1 MKTDIILAGVGGQ
14 GILSIAAVI
23 GLAAVKEDLYIKQS
37 EIHGMS
43 QQGGEVYSHLRLSDK
58 PIYSDMIPMGQGDLI
73 LSVEPLESL
82 RYLPFLKEEGWLVTN
97 TAPYENIDNYPDPE
111 KLFEEIRRRPR
122 HLLVDAGTLAREA
135 GSAKAANM
143 VMLGAAEPFI
153 QVSEE
158 HLLDAIRQLF
168 ARKGEKVV
176 ETNIKAFFAG
186 KKEAERRMNDDR

>member
-1 MKTDIILAGVGGQ
+1 
-14 GILSIAAVI
+14 
-23 GLAAVKEDLYIKQS
+23 
-37 EIHGMS
+37 
-43 QQGGEVYSHLRLSDK
+43 
-58 PIYSDMIPMGQGDLI
+58 
-73 LSVEPLESL
+73 
-82 RYLPFLKEEGWLVTN
+82 
-97 TAPYENIDNYPDPE
+97 
-111 KLFEEIRRRPR
+111 
-122 HLLVDAGTLAREA
+122 VDAAALAREA

-186 KKEAERRMNDDR
+186 KKEAEKGRTKDER

>member
-58 PIYSDMIPMGQGDLI
+58 PVYSDMIPLGQADLI

-82 RYLPFLKEEGWLVTN
+82 RYLPYLKKEGWLVTN
-97 TAPYENIDNYPDPE
+97 SSAYKNIGNYPE
-111 KLFEEIRRRPR
+111 KEQLVKEIRKIPH
-122 HLLVDAGTLAREA
+122 HLLVEAGNIAREA
-135 GSAKAANM
+135 GSLKAANM
-143 VMLGAAEPFI
+143 VMLGASAPFI
-153 QVSEE
+153 QVSKE
-158 HLLDAIRQLF
+158 HLEQAVRELF

-176 ETNIKAFFAG
+176 EVNLEAFRAG
-186 KKEAERRMNDDR
+186 MRIAGERVGE